1 MALFNYH
8 HQPIRSKL
16 GIVCLSLKVLP
27 FFLLMELAFFGRITN
42 AINIVNVTA
51 QPDRVKDLLMDTD
64 TCVSVS
70 GYAYLTQEEV
80 KLGLNLC
87 SQVTDLEVARPLHQ
101 ICSNRTLELEPILPF
116 DTNSHVNPFT
126 SDLYFFNGSFYLYGV
141 LLGRTSVKVYVNES
155 LSAEVKDHDVVL
167 IEKYSVTVI
176 RKPRFLDHL
185 FTGTIAVF
193 VIFINIG
200 FGCMIDLKVIKE
212 ILKKPIVPLLGLCCQ
227 YIINPL
233 MAYGLL
239 KALSLNT
246 AFSFGM
252 FAFGCSPSGSASNAW
267 TVILKGDLD
276 LSLFVTFAST
286 VAALGMM
293 PLWLFTI
300 GKTLVSE
307 TIQIPYTNIMISL
320 VSLIVPV
327 LIGVIIHRFLPKVSK
342 FLIRLVKPASA
353 LFLLY
358 VCTFGLYVNSFMF
371 KLLNWKVLVAGLT
384 MPFCTFTLGAIVA
397 GICKLS
403 YKRIITIAIETAI
416 QNTGI
421 ALVMMLATLPKP
433 DGDIAAIMPIAG
445 SVFTPLPLLVV
456 LTGSYIHR
464 KCTSTEKKNMLMIS
478 GKDDCEI
485 KNITSDTYQNNN
497 FMNSCPT

>member
-1 MALFNYH
+1 MAPYH
-8 HQPIRSKL
+8 YHQHIRGKL

-27 FFLLMELAFFGRITN
+27 CFLLIELAFLGRSTN

-51 QPDRVKDLLMDTD
+51 HPDRVKDLLMDTN
-64 TCVSVS
+64 TSVGVS
-70 GYAYLTQEEV
+70 GYVYVTQEEV
-80 KLGLNLC
+80 KSGLILC
-87 SQVTDLEVARPLHQ
+87 SQVTDLKVARPLHQ
-101 ICSNRTLELEPILPF
+101 ICNNRTLEMEPISISSF
-116 DTNSHVNPFT
+116 DTNSSVNPFT
-126 SDLYFFNGSFYLYGV
+126 SDLYFFNGSFSLYGV
-141 LLGRTSVKVYVNES
+141 LLGRTSAKVYLNMGRP
-155 LSAEVKDHDVVL
+155 EVKDHEVVL

-212 ILKKPIVPLLGLCCQ
+212 ILKKPVVPLLGLCCQ

-307 TIQIPYTNIMISL
+307 TIQIPYMNIMISL

-327 LIGVIIHRFLPKVSK
+327 LIGVMIHRFLPKVAK

-384 MPFCTFTLGAIVA
+384 MPFCTFTLGAIAA
-397 GICKLS
+397 GICRLS

-456 LTGSYIHR
+456 LTGSYIHG
-464 KCTSTEKKNMLMIS
+464 KCNSQPST
-478 GKDDCEI
+478 
-485 KNITSDTYQNNN
+485 
-497 FMNSCPT
+497 